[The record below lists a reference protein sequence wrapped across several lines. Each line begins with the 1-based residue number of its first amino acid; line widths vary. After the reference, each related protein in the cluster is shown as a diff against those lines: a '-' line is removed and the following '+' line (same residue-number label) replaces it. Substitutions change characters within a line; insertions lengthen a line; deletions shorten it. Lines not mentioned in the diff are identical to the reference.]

1 MTDVTISPNAVVPPV
16 TEHPSPAAAT
26 AVRIDNVSKAFGQGP
41 AAVHALDRVSLE
53 AAAGEFVCL
62 IGASGCGKSTLLN
75 LLAGLDSP
83 TSGIGRGRW
92 PHRSDVPGVGAVPLA
107 DGRPEHHAGPQAER
121 HPQA

>member
-1 MTDVTISPNAVVPPV
+1 MTDVTISPNVVVPPV
-16 TEHPSPAAAT
+16 TEHPSPAAGT

-53 AAAGEFVCL
+53 ATAGEFVCL

-83 TSGIGRGRW
+83 TSPGRS
-92 PHRSDVPGVGAVPLA
+92 RSMAAPV
-107 DGRPEHHAGPQAER
+107 
-121 HPQA
+121 